1 MENEGLLDQGIRS
14 NESDNSLSGYDKMY
28 LEEAAKWSKFLGIA
42 GFIFAGIILIAA
54 FSVLFLGSSISK
66 LGGEGSPLGSSLSY
80 GVALLYLLIGIV
92 YFLLSLYQFRF
103 GTKMKIALNESDSEA
118 MTEGL
123 KNLKNYF
130 KSSGIITAIVTGFYA
145 LVLVFGI
152 LGGMAALIGK

>member
-14 NESDNSLSGYDKMY
+14 NESDNSLSGEDKMY
-28 LEEAAKWSKFLGIA
+28 LEQAAKWSKFLGIV
-42 GFIFAGIILIAA
+42 GFVFSGIIIIVA
-54 FSVLFLGSSISK
+54 FSLVFLGNSITK
-66 LGGEGSPLGSSLSY
+66 LGGENNPLGSSLSY
-80 GVALLYLLIGIV
+80 GVGVFYLLIAVV

-130 KSSGIITAIVTGFYA
+130 KSSGIIMAIVLGFYA
-145 LVLVFGI
+145 LILVFGI
-152 LGGMAALIGK
+152 LGGMATLFGK